1 MYLTVIER
9 VMSVKSMPLFCK
21 VMYILQA
28 DMQQLCSLFT
38 IGSIFR
44 SSNHLQLPPTLLK
57 ILLISSENL
66 AVDPTVHMDDTIKSS
81 SISTYVYQNS

>member
-1 MYLTVIER
+1 
-9 VMSVKSMPLFCK
+9 MSVKSMPLFCK

-28 DMQQLCSLFT
+28 NMQQLRSLFT

-44 SSNHLQLPPTLLK
+44 ISNHLQLPPTLLK

-66 AVDPTVHMDDTIKSS
+66 DVDPTVHMDDTIKSS